1 MNPPV
6 LGGPNPGRP
15 APDRRGRERARGRP
29 RRFSVTRQREH
40 ESEREE
46 RQAQETHPAGGPV
59 PGDERDVEGD
69 VVAEPDDVDEQFR
82 QEDVEEAD
90 GERAPARETAFG

>member
-1 MNPPV
+1 MPSWRLS
-6 LGGPNPGRP
+6 LG
-15 APDRRGRERARGRP
+15 
-29 RRFSVTRQREH
+29 RQREP
-40 ESEREE
+40 EPEEEE
-46 RQAQETHPAGGPV
+46 RHAQETHPAGGPV

-90 GERAPARETAFG
+90 GERTPARETAFG

>member
-1 MNPPV
+1 MC
-6 LGGPNPGRP
+6 G
-15 APDRRGRERARGRP
+15 RARRRP
-29 RRFSVTRQREH
+29 CRLSVPGEREN
-40 ESEREE
+40 ESEEE
-46 RQAQETHPAGGPV
+46 EHHAQESHPAGGPV
-59 PGDERDVEGD
+59 PGDERDVEAD